1 MSDTTVTLTGTGVPH
16 AVPGRAGAGAL
27 VRYKDVSLQF
37 DAGRATVLRMIEA
50 GLSPTDLTALFVTHF
65 HSDHVVDL
73 PDVVLTRWVQQ
84 HMRNTGPLH
93 VVTPEGSASR
103 FVHRMMEP
111 FDDDIHVRQTH
122 TGGDDLRINIDSF
135 APAMTP
141 SEVWRSEDGA
151 VFVEAV
157 LVHHEPVE
165 GAVAYRVTTPDG
177 SVVISGDTRVCD
189 EVFELARNSDVLVHE
204 VCRTRAL
211 SANAKGT
218 PFENIFDYHSDSVA
232 LGEFAERYGIKHV
245 VLTHLI
251 PSPKTEK
258 DEQRF
263 IDDVRTGGFTGN
275 LTVGSDLLTVSI
287 GE

>member
-1 MSDTTVTLTGTGVPH
+1 MTLTGTGVPH

-27 VRYKDVSLQF
+27 VRYKDISLQF

-50 GLSPTDLTALFVTHF
+50 GLSPSDVTALFITHF

-84 HMRNTGPLH
+84 NLRKTGPLH
-93 VVTPEGSASR
+93 VVVPEGSASR

-111 FDDDIHVRQTH
+111 FDDDIHVRQAH
-122 TGGDDLRINIDSF
+122 TGADDLRINIDSF
-135 APAMTP
+135 AATATA
-141 SEVWRSEDGA
+141 SEVWRSADGS

-177 SVVISGDTRVCD
+177 SAVISGDTRVCD

-211 SANAKGT
+211 STNAKGT
-218 PFENIFDYHSDSVA
+218 PFENIFDYHSDSVT
-232 LGEFAERYGIKHV
+232 LGEFAERYGIKHL

-263 IDDVRTGGFTGN
+263 IDDVRSGGYTGN
-275 LTVGSDLLTVSI
+275 LTVGSDLLTVSV
-287 GE
+287 GK